1 MAKYRIK
8 REIRVTVY
16 DYLEAENEQV
26 LEQKI
31 DDMDSLIGEISHK
44 AKLSDSH
51 DSAKY
56 DRFDYSYI
64 KVEE

>member
-16 DYLEAENEQV
+16 DYLEAENEQI

-44 AKLSDSH
+44 ADLMHNHASV
-51 DSAKY
+51 KY
-56 DRFDYSYI
+56 DRYDYACLKI
-64 KVEE
+64 EE